1 MSGGSDSRASSGEA
15 FSHRGRCSWSPCR
28 LPHSQVTLPACG
40 EAQVDLLKS
49 LSLPF
54 FSRSSSSVE
63 HLVSW
68 TSNIRFPLEEREAA
82 FQDAGALVLAQ
93 P

>member
-1 MSGGSDSRASSGEA
+1 M
-15 FSHRGRCSWSPCR
+15 
-28 LPHSQVTLPACG
+28 
-40 EAQVDLLKS
+40 DLLKS